1 MGQQDRLL
9 TRISQDWLYDEGDD
23 ATKAVYI
30 SKIEEIRFVA
40 GPVIQRYLDKVEE
53 ERQAV
58 LEAQEKA
65 AAAKRAEQEKKQ
77 AEEAAKAQTA
87 QGGKDAEMTDA
98 DGAATVEADGV
109 ADA

>member
-1 MGQQDRLL
+1 
-9 TRISQDWLYDEGDD
+9 
-23 ATKAVYI
+23 VYI

-65 AAAKRAEQEKKQ
+65 AAAKRAEQEKKK
-77 AEEAAKAQTA
+77 AEEAAQATAAAA
-87 QGGKDAEMTDA
+87 QGGKDAEMADA
-98 DGAATVEADGV
+98 DGDAAGEVNGVE
-109 ADA
+109 DA

>member
-1 MGQQDRLL
+1 M
-9 TRISQDWLYDEGDD
+9 
-23 ATKAVYI
+23 YI

-65 AAAKRAEQEKKQ
+65 AAAKRAEQEKKK
-77 AEEAAKAQTA
+77 AEETAKANTTP
-87 QGGKDAEMTDA
+87 GGKDAEMTDA
-98 DGAATVEADGV
+98 DGDAPVEADSV
-109 ADA
+109 EDA